1 MTSASQDNVS
11 DVSQLLKDLRD
22 DRFWVRERA
31 AETLGYRRSQAAVTG
46 LLAALGDATSTVRD
60 RAAEALVRI
69 GSEEALTGLHDTL
82 GREKVTEILSRTG
95 LQEVVDD
102 VQQIHLEQTT
112 DTLYEALRHDLHAE
126 RWQAAQGLWKLQG
139 AQAIEALL
147 QALREP
153 EPESQHQSQQDAR
166 PASISDRPDEYTL
179 LDILARQDFQ
189 AAWRLAQDL
198 VQVDAGYAAM
208 IFERVLDLTT

>member
-1 MTSASQDNVS
+1 MTSASPDHTP
-11 DVSQLLKDLRD
+11 DVKELLRDLRD

-31 AETLGYRRSQAAVTG
+31 AETLGYRRSQAAITG
-46 LLAALGDATSTVRD
+46 LLAALGDVTSTVRE

-69 GSEEALTGLHDTL
+69 GSEEALTRLHDTL

-126 RWQAAQGLWKLQG
+126 RWKGAQALWKLKG
-139 AQAIEALL
+139 AQAIEAFL
-147 QALREP
+147 QALQEP
-153 EPESQHQSQQDAR
+153 EPESQHQIRQDAS
-166 PASISDRPDEYTL
+166 PAFIPDRPDEYTL
-179 LDILARQDFQ
+179 LDLLAGQDFQ

-198 VQVDAGYAAM
+198 VQVDAEYAAM